1 MENTETLSNLKNT
14 ILNQNETSQ
23 ELLAK
28 MEESRIESSKKRQE
42 YIRENTIKWLDEGE
56 KYRNKRIELG
66 LSLRD
71 VGEMLGT
78 SATRIRAFEVGNP
91 VSQVNHLKASYN
103 LLFDYIELQSF
114 ILEFKVN
121 VSKNTDILFDNM
133 ITIYNNRR

>member
-71 VGEMLGT
+71 VGEKLGT
-78 SATRIRAFEVGNP
+78 SATRIRAFEVGDP
-91 VSQVNHLKASYN
+91 VSQVNHLKASYD
-103 LLFDYIELQSF
+103 LLIEHIEMRKSMK
-114 ILEFKVN
+114 EFFEANFRGVN
-121 VSKNTDILFDNM
+121 INGI
-133 ITIYNNRR
+133 IRW